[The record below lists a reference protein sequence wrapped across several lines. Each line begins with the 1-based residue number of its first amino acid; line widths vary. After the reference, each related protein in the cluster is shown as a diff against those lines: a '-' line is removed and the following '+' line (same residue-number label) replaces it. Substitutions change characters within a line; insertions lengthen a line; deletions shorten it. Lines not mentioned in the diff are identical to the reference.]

1 MTTNDL
7 NSIMEI
13 TIKRYKNMLEKFTPC
28 KPGSGEFLEQNLIT
42 NFAIAF
48 AKEFPEANVY
58 TEVPFMHRSE
68 FWNCRVDLYIENG
81 DCGYIIEAKG
91 SQQGDALFKLIE
103 EDIERLKSG
112 RRQNERKIGLKNSF
126 IAMTKEGKS
135 LPKNMYGIIIADYWG
150 AKKEKDAQI
159 ENKFIQ
165 KWNKNEFDDKHTNI
179 EGLMKL
185 PACEVK
191 DASTSYPYWF
201 LAGIIDL
208 KWGEIIE

>member
-1 MTTNDL
+1 MTTDDL
-7 NSIMEI
+7 DYLMRI
-13 TIKRYKNMLEKFTPC
+13 TIERYKNMLERFTPC

-48 AKEFPEANVY
+48 VKKFPEANVY
-58 TEVPFMHRSE
+58 TEVPFMHHSE

-91 SQQGDALFKLIE
+91 SQKGGTLFELIE
-103 EDIERLKSG
+103 KDIERLQSD
-112 RRQNERKIGLKNSF
+112 GLKNSF
-126 IAMTKEGKS
+126 IAMTKEGKN

-150 AKKEKDAQI
+150 TKQEKENNTEIDNQ
-159 ENKFIQ
+159 FIQ
-165 KWNKNEFDDKHTNI
+165 KWNKNQFDDRHTNI

-185 PACEVK
+185 PAYKV
-191 DASTSYPYWF
+191 DVSTKYPYWF

-208 KWGEIIE
+208 KWEEIINE